1 MPRPRRTLTTEDLR
15 AEAEAQFAPAGTD
28 LVGIELEWPVHRH
41 GDVTDRPAPDDL
53 PALGAAT
60 MPAGG
65 RITFEPGGQIE
76 LSTAPFPCVGEALRA
91 ARLDSRA
98 VVAHLDAA
106 GFACTTAA
114 VDDRRA
120 PRRILGSPRY
130 EAMESFFAHGGAT
143 GGWMMTNTAA
153 TQINIS
159 HDPVDPALR
168 WNVLNRIAPVLLGT
182 FANSPGFDLRGRRWA
197 SLRQAIWW
205 SIDSGRTRVVPAGPA
220 PAQTWLR
227 YALAA
232 DVMFVAGSTPGEG
245 VAVAPGMPFADWATS
260 GHPCGW
266 PTIED
271 FRYHLT
277 TLFPPV
283 RPRGWLEVRILDA
296 LPEWIREVAVLTTV
310 TACATSAART
320 LLDRVP
326 NTSGLWLTAIR
337 DGLDDPSLATAA
349 ATVFDVVQRELPA
362 VTDEADHAEQVA
374 EYRTRYVDRRR
385 SPGHDLPTDYDMR
398 RPTLVTAAAVPA
410 APLR

>member
-1 MPRPRRTLTTEDLR
+1 MPRPHRTLTTEALR
-15 AEAEAQFAPAGTD
+15 AEAEAQFAPSGAD

-41 GDVTDRPAPDDL
+41 GDLAYRPAPEDL

-76 LSTAPFPCVGEALRA
+76 LSTAPFPGVGEALRA

-106 GFACTTAA
+106 GFACTTVA

-120 PRRILGSPRY
+120 PRRILGNPRY
-130 EAMESFFAHGGAT
+130 RAMESFFARRGAA

-153 TQINIS
+153 TQVNIS
-159 HDPVDPALR
+159 HDRHDPALR
-168 WNVLNRIAPVLLGT
+168 WNVLNRIGPVLLAT
-182 FANSPGFDLRGRRWA
+182 FANSPGLDLQGRRWA

-205 SIDSGRTRVVPAGPA
+205 SIDPGRTRVVPAGPA
-220 PAQTWLR
+220 PADAWLQ

-232 DVMFVAGSTPGEG
+232 DVMFVPGNTPGEG
-245 VAVAPGMPFADWATS
+245 IAIAPGLPFAAWVTS
-260 GHPCGW
+260 GHACGW

-296 LPEWIREVAVLTTV
+296 LPEWIREVAVLAAV
-310 TACATSAART
+310 TACSTAAAHA
-320 LLDRVP
+320 LLERLPDTRA
-326 NTSGLWLTAIR
+326 LWLTAIR
-337 DGLDDPSLATAA
+337 DGLHDPTLAAAA
-349 ATVFDVVQRELPA
+349 ATLFDVVARELPA
-362 VTDEADHAEQVA
+362 VTAEADHAEQVA
-374 EYRTRYVDRRR
+374 EYRARYVERRR
-385 SPGHDLPTDYDMR
+385 SPGHDLSCDYDMR
-398 RPTLVTAAAVPA
+398 RPTLVPA
-410 APLR
+410 APLH